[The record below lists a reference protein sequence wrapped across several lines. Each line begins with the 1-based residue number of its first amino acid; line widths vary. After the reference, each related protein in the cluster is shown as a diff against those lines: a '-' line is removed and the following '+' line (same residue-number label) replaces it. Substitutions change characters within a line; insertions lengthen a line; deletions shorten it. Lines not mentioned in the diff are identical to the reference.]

1 MKYNNLIKQLFLI
14 VVTVIIGASLS
25 LVRPPSAYG
34 YDLPAV
40 NLGFTSFLD
49 GGPPA
54 GPGFY
59 FTQYLQY
66 WSSDEFTDDDGDAGN
81 LFPVSDPDL
90 DVWIS
95 LSQFI
100 YQSNTPLLFGGKWGL
115 DIIVPYVSI
124 DLDFSG
130 PVEPIS
136 DNGSG
141 FGDILVGP
149 YLQWDP
155 IMGKNGPI
163 FMHRIEFQLIFPTG
177 KYDDDHTLNPGSNF
191 FSFNPYW
198 AATLFITPKWTTSWR
213 IHYLWNAKNDDP
225 SKEVPPTSPFFGAD
239 DTQAGQAIHLN
250 FATAYEV
257 LPKQLRLGIN
267 GYYLKQITDTKAD
280 GKDVSNSRER
290 VFAIGP
296 GAVYH
301 FPQDNHLFF
310 NTYFEALAENRPEGY
325 RLNLRWVHHF

>member
-1 MKYNNLIKQLFLI
+1 MRYNHLFKQLFLL
-14 VVTVIIGASLS
+14 VVIMIIGVSLS
-25 LVRPPSAYG
+25 LVRSPSAYG
-34 YDLPAV
+34 YDLPSV

-59 FTQYLQY
+59 FTQYVQN
-66 WSSDEFTDDDGDAGN
+66 WSSDDFRDDDGNSLLPSVADEELEA
-81 LFPVSDPDL
+81 
-90 DVWIS
+90 WIS

-100 YQSNTPLLFGGKWGL
+100 YQSDKALLFGGKWGL
-115 DIIVPYVSI
+115 DVIVPYASL
-124 DLDFSG
+124 DLDLDI
-130 PVEPIS
+130 PIPLE

-141 FGDILVGP
+141 FGDILIGP

-163 FMHRIEFQLIFPTG
+163 FMHRIELQLIFPTG
-177 KYDDDHTLNPGSNF
+177 KYDDDKELNPGSNF

-213 IHYLWNAKNDDP
+213 IHYLWNDKNDDP
-225 SKEVPPTSPFFGAD
+225 NRRFGNAD

-257 LPKQLRLGIN
+257 LPKRLRLGVN
-267 GYYLKQITDTKAD
+267 GYYLKQITDTEVD
-280 GKDVSNSRER
+280 GKDVSNSKEQ

-296 GAVYH
+296 GGVYH
-301 FPQDNHLFF
+301 FSQDNHLFV
-310 NTYFEALAENRPEGY
+310 NTYFETSAENRPEGF